1 MATGR
6 FIHVVASVPGA
17 DPAAPRQQRLLVV
30 DDEEDIR
37 ESLKALFET
46 CLDDVEV
53 RVAPGGAVALDI
65 LAKEPIDLI
74 ITDYKMP
81 GMNGLE
87 FLARAQKQGPSIP
100 RILVTA
106 FPDLEI
112 AIRAINEANIEN
124 FFTKPFDADQVL
136 EVVRSILRE
145 QRAQELRSRS
155 FARTMD
161 IMRRQLD
168 PKG

>member
-1 MATGR
+1 MDP
-6 FIHVVASVPGA
+6 PGA
-17 DPAAPRQQRLLVV
+17 PASATPRRQRILVV

-37 ESLKALFET
+37 ESLRALFET
-46 CLDDVEV
+46 CMEEVDVSTAASGADGLD
-53 RVAPGGAVALDI
+53 AL
-65 LAKEPIDLI
+65 ARERIDLV

-81 GMNGLE
+81 GMNGLD
-87 FLARAQKQGPSIP
+87 FLHRAAKQGPPTP

-136 EVVRSILRE
+136 DVVRGILRE
-145 QRAQELRSRS
+145 QRAQELRNRG
-155 FARTMD
+155 FARTID
-161 IMRRQLD
+161 LMRRRID
-168 PKG
+168 ERP